1 MSVLVM
7 VLLIGTILA
16 TIALLAAMFVQDKP
30 FYGAIATLFLVGPG
44 SVLAFLYYSLA
55 QG

>member
-1 MSVLVM
+1 MSVVVM

-30 FYGAIATLFLVGPG
+30 LYGAIAILVLGGPS